1 MKPRRFE
8 NSCST
13 PPQRRSGTLQIDS
26 PREKR
31 PNGKKGERGKARI
44 LIQRQ
49 SYPTETV
56 LSNKITRNRIVLSY
70 KDSPIK
76 PLRRQPIVVQNHGL
90 AFKALPP
97 LQAGGDKFPYT
108 WDFRAIC

>member
-1 MKPRRFE
+1 M
-8 NSCST
+8 
-13 PPQRRSGTLQIDS
+13 QRL
-26 PREKR
+26 
-31 PNGKKGERGKARI
+31 
-44 LIQRQ
+44 
-49 SYPTETV
+49 SYPAETV